1 MSVVAPLSEW
11 LVHTNRRHDGAW
23 SQRYERSTPVTGLV
37 PVADGGQ
44 TGTTVHFLPD
54 PALLG
59 LVVVSAGDLRSCVWP
74 PPLTVETKVYAAD

>member
-1 MSVVAPLSEW
+1 
-11 LVHTNRRHDGAW
+11 
-23 SQRYERSTPVTGLV
+23 V